1 MERFPGALPQ
11 GDSPVTVAPDSVL
24 RAFPASSL
32 GKDPDAGKDAF
43 CSPWRHTVRQNLA
56 TEEKIKK
63 GEFM

>member
-32 GKDPDAGKDAF
+32 GSLTMAHEVGSMLLSSSCKRGKGG
-43 CSPWRHTVRQNLA
+43 SEMIRS
-56 TEEKIKK
+56 
-63 GEFM
+63 